1 QLTGDAA
8 LGNNI
13 RDFEALRTS
22 GTGTLTLTGAQ
33 AFGAVAAGT
42 DLVIGTGATLTAD
55 QVTFGDRDDAMTI
68 AGGFA
73 GSVDGGA
80 GTDRLTVSGGSESA
94 PILFR
99 DIADVEQFAQESGF
113 AALTGTASFTDFR
126 LSGGRFVGKA
136 GSMLSADRVIVDSQA
151 TFGSAGTVNGNVT
164 VFGTLSPGASV
175 ATMTVNGNVALAA
188 GSTSLFEI
196 DESGADKLIING
208 SLTIDQ
214 GTTLQLEPTGTVR
227 PGQSYDLILASGGIT
242 GQYSKIVKP
251 DSLFGFVVQ
260 RADRIQLLGEFRGD
274 ARFSPQV
281 ARAIAY
287 TNGLLARPVA
297 TSGFYDVVPLLA
309 REDGSSD
316 AQGFAALTPEAY
328 ASATQAGVEDALT
341 VADTARGP
349 AFGTQRE
356 APGFFTFAQSVG
368 QWRTLGA
375 DRQQGTAQAHMRG
388 YGFLGGVGYGD
399 ATFSVGGFAGY
410 VNMRQEIDGIEAQ
423 TKNDE
428 FVAGIH
434 ARYAENGIGLAASFL
449 YDGGK
454 ARTTRVVAGR
464 NPVEGRYDL
473 HSWVADLSGSYAIG
487 LTDSWAL
494 NAKAGATVIRTNRDP
509 VSEAGSP
516 LALDVLSDSHVSGF
530 VDGGIMVA
538 RGDASPAR
546 FRPFVGLGV
555 RYQVEGRRAEAVG
568 RFAGGPFTLE
578 AVGAQRAAAVA
589 TASAGL
595 SYRLKGGIDLFATA
609 SAQSGRD
616 DHQQSASAGMRV
628 RF

>member
-1 QLTGDAA
+1 MPPVGIPGIAPD
-8 LGNNI
+8 GSI
-13 RDFEALRTS
+13 
-22 GTGTLTLTGAQ
+22 
-33 AFGAVAAGT
+33 
-42 DLVIGTGATLTAD
+42 
-55 QVTFGDRDDAMTI
+55 TI
-68 AGGFA
+68 ADPAAPDQPPAEIGRIKLA
-73 GSVDGGA
+73 AWEGSPISKGLDG
-80 GTDRLTVSGGSESA
+80 
-94 PILFR
+94 LFR
-99 DIADVEQFAQESGF
+99 VEGGGILPTDEAATVKVGSLEQSNVKTTEVLVDMIDAQRLFAMRSKVIS
-113 AALTGTASFTDFR
+113 TAR
-126 LSGGRFVGKA
+126 
-136 GSMLSADRVIVDSQA
+136 
-151 TFGSAGTVNGNVT
+151 
-164 VFGTLSPGASV
+164 
-175 ATMTVNGNVALAA
+175 
-188 GSTSLFEI
+188 EI

-473 HSWVADLSGSYAIG
+473 HSWVADLSGRSYLVFSPAFQDASVGDLPVALVTEFFRAVVDHGRLNLHIDLLRVANDHHGVEAIF
-487 LTDSWAL
+487 
-494 NAKAGATVIRTNRDP
+494 KAFGR
-509 VSEAGSP
+509 
-516 LALDVLSDSHVSGF
+516 ALDRASRRRVGVSG
-530 VDGGIMVA
+530 IP
-538 RGDASPAR
+538 S
-546 FRPFVGLGV
+546 
-555 RYQVEGRRAEAVG
+555 
-568 RFAGGPFTLE
+568 T
-578 AVGAQRAAAVA
+578 
-589 TASAGL
+589 
-595 SYRLKGGIDLFATA
+595 KGQL
-609 SAQSGRD
+609 
-616 DHQQSASAGMRV
+616 
-628 RF
+628 